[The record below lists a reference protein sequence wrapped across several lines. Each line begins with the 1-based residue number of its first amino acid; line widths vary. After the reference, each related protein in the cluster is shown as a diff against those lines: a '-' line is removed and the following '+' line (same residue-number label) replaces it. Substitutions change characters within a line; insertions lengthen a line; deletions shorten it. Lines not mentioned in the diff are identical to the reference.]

1 MLSGIQS
8 HSGANVDLAIFGLHL
23 SGVSSL
29 LGAMNFAGISLHQ
42 ITPPVSGHVQ
52 STWRGE
58 GRKYFIWPRRG
69 FILKSFYSSN
79 GNDYSNKP
87 ENNDNIEMV
96 NKDKPVNYKIDPKW
110 KYVFE
115 VWGLTKE
122 QKRSHVL
129 AFEYFYTNPPITAK
143 IINEILGVNGIKTT
157 DKKLKKLINTKSFYY
172 QSFNRI
178 TLDDI
183 TKMFGGARSAGSVPG
198 VYIFTH
204 IPTNKKYVGSSKHL
218 SGRINQHF
226 GGYQNDYGLFVPFL
240 KKMGKKNFSLEI
252 FPILDNYEENSEIV
266 FEQYHLLNPI
276 FTLNTLKHA
285 TVVASIKGKPIFMY
299 NRDMSILYYYTS
311 EQINLIRNFS
321 IHHTTLT
328 KHLNNGTYYLGKYKL
343 LREPVLTA
351 KVKDMS
357 NTELAIM
364 LERDRVEFN
373 KNKPVNSLSKPIK
386 LIDAYNSDTT
396 IECES
401 LGKAIE
407 FLKSKGLPGSQKT
420 LVNV

>member
-29 LGAMNFAGISLHQ
+29 LGAMNFAGISHHQ
-42 ITPPVSGHVQ
+42 TTS
-52 STWRGE
+52 RE
-58 GRKYFIWPRRG
+58 YFIRRR
-69 FILKSFYSSN
+69 FIFKSFYSSN
-79 GNDYSNKP
+79 GNLHSNKP
-87 ENNDNIEMV
+87 KNNDNTKID
-96 NKDKPVNYKIDPKW
+96 NKDKRVNYKIDPRW

-143 IINEILGVNGIKTT
+143 IINEILGVSGIKTT
-157 DKKLKKLINTKSFYY
+157 DEKLKKLINTKSFYF

-178 TLDDI
+178 TLEGI
-183 TKMFGGARSAGSVPG
+183 EKILGGVRSAAVPG

-218 SGRINQHF
+218 SRRINQHF
-226 GGYQNDYGLFVPFL
+226 GGYQTYGLFVPFL
-240 KKMGKKNFSLEI
+240 KKKGRQNFSLEI
-252 FPILDNYEENSEIV
+252 FPIFDNYEENSEIV
-266 FEQYHLLNPI
+266 LEQYHLLNPI
-276 FTLNTLKHA
+276 FTLNTLRHA
-285 TVVASIKGKPIFMY
+285 TVVSVKGKPIFMY

-311 EQINLIRNFS
+311 EQINLIKNFS

-328 KHLNNGTYYLGKYKL
+328 KHLNNGTYYLGKYL
-343 LREPVLTA
+343 FLREPVLTA

-357 NTELAIM
+357 NTELAIV

-373 KNKPVNSLSKPIK
+373 KNKPINSLSKPIK

-401 LGKAIE
+401 LGKAIKI
-407 FLKSKGLPGSQKT
+407 L
-420 LVNV
+420 